1 MYCRYCGNE
10 LTEGDKVCKNCK
22 IEVDYNDAN
31 EIEKEETMSNSRN
44 TRAGARIILAV
55 LVVIFVGIVI
65 AFFRPSSDE
74 NVGNIE
80 NDNENDIYNENDND
94 TYNDEI
100 VEGEGY
106 IGAGGNWIDEY
117 IEVVDNKNG
126 NTLANLYNDGW
137 VAEHGEWTYM
147 AVRGRI
153 LKENTTTGEKV
164 QVYDFQNED
173 VAITDLS
180 VIGEYVYFKHEEY
193 GLCRMKTNGTE
204 YQYLQDYFG
213 HNVTDAANVAYIY
226 DGYYY
231 RIGKE
236 NITAS
241 TYEYYLEKMDLDDGT
256 VERLVDDVDE
266 DLRLIGIMDN
276 YAFFRT
282 SYYSSTSGLGHGYN
296 NYIYL
301 KVSLDD
307 YSVKQCEF
315 QISANSLNSVS
326 KPYLA
331 NGEIIVFTYE
341 YGKSLQDVYITNF
354 DNESIEQYA
363 YCDRNFEGVDVN
375 FIEDRII
382 YTQSEILLS
391 DVQGCIMM
399 LDKTGNKTQ
408 FVPDEPNEE
417 TLCVANGKIY
427 YRYGR
432 GAYRVNFDGT
442 GFEEINPDEFNCL
455 YN

>member
-22 IEVDYNDAN
+22 IEVDYNDVN

-74 NVGNIE
+74 NVGDIE
-80 NDNENDIYNENDND
+80 NGND
-94 TYNDEI
+94 TYNDDLGES
-100 VEGEGY
+100 EGY

-193 GLCRMKTNGTE
+193 GLCRTKTNGTE
-204 YQYLQDYFG
+204 YQYLKNYIG
-213 HNVTDAANVAYIY
+213 GSSNSACIY

-231 RIGKE
+231 RIGRE
-236 NITAS
+236 NVTAS
-241 TYEYYLEKMDLDDGT
+241 TYDYYLEKIDLDDGT

-266 DLRLIGIMDN
+266 DLRLIGIMDD
-276 YAFFRT
+276 YAFFKT
-282 SYYSSTSGLGHGYN
+282 SYFSSLSGIGYD
-296 NYIYL
+296 NYVYL

-307 YSVKQCEF
+307 YSVKQCELKVKD
-315 QISANSLNSVS
+315 ISGSVS
-326 KPYLA
+326 SPYLT
-331 NGEIIVFTYE
+331 NGEIIVFTYDHHQ
-341 YGKSLQDVYITNF
+341 SPQIVYITNF
-354 DNESIEQYA
+354 ENESMEQYA

-375 FIEDRII
+375 FIEDKII

-408 FVPDEPNEE
+408 LVPDEPNEE